1 MTTGSDE
8 RLLDEFFQAVN
19 PTIEELVTR
28 AVQQGQRV
36 TGLAVILE
44 RKFDG
49 EVAGGCGS
57 RSAIDGRLRGVQGV
71 DDVARQM
78 IVRSGASASQRST
91 RGSARTWRGVHL
103 GRHPAGHGQSCMAIV
118 RAPQLFGTQRGGNER
133 SP

>member
-1 MTTGSDE
+1 MANGNDE
-8 RLLDEFFQAVN
+8 QLLNEFFQAVT

-57 RSAIDGRLRGVQGV
+57 RSAIDGRLRGAHGV
-71 DDVARQM
+71 DDVARQ
-78 IVRSGASASQRST
+78 R
-91 RGSARTWRGVHL
+91 
-103 GRHPAGHGQSCMAIV
+103 IV
-118 RAPQLFGTQRGGNER
+118 RAVSQAPANEVPAVLLVHGEGFISVGIR
-133 SP
+133 RVTGKVAWLS